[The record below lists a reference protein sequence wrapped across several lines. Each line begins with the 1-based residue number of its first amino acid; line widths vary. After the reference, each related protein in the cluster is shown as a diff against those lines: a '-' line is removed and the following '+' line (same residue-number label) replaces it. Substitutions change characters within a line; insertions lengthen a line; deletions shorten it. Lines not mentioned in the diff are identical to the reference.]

1 MSEKSAPP
9 ALALKVLR
17 RLDSAGVLKSVV
29 LVGSWCAYF
38 YQDHFADKDYR
49 PSIRT
54 RDIDFLVPTHPK
66 IEPSVDVPALLEDM
80 GFLTQF
86 VDDGHMRL
94 VHPELLIEFLV
105 PEKGRGTTKPYP
117 IKGLNVNAQALRY
130 LNFLLD
136 NKVRVK
142 VDGLNVILPHPVNFA
157 LHKLIVSGRRT
168 KKDKSA
174 KDLNQSMEILRILE
188 KNDRAD
194 EVSHAFSKLPPGW
207 KKEIRKALRKSEEDL
222 PPKLDFLSS

>member
-9 ALALKVLR
+9 ALALSVLH
-17 RLDSAGVLKSVV
+17 RLESAGVLKSVV
-29 LVGSWCAYF
+29 LIGSWCAYF
-38 YQDHFADKDYR
+38 YQDYFADKDYK

-54 RDIDFLVPTHPK
+54 RDIDFLVSTPPK
-66 IEPSVDVPALLEDM
+66 IKLSVDVPALLEDM

-94 VHPELLIEFLV
+94 VHPDLLIEFLV

-117 IKGLNVNAQALRY
+117 IKSLNVNAQALRY

-136 NKVRVK
+136 DKVQVK
-142 VDGLNVILPHPVNFA
+142 VDGLNVILPHPANFA
-157 LHKLIVSGRRT
+157 LHKLIISARRT
-168 KKDKSA
+168 TNDKAA
-174 KDLNQSMEILRILE
+174 KDVEQAMEILRILV

-194 EVSHAFSKLPPGW
+194 EVSHIFSKLPPGW
-207 KKEIRKALRKSEEDL
+207 KKEIRKALRKSEGDFLLE
-222 PPKLDFLSS
+222 LDFLRS